1 MNRKLATGLTALA
14 LLLGL
19 TGCAPSRESA
29 EQAADNALTAVQKW
43 DEKTAG
49 AYFGSEILQGGEEAP
64 EETASAADDAMEQMM
79 PRFTEGLSWT
89 FTDVKEE
96 GDSAAITAEI
106 TNRDLGV
113 LIAAFL
119 QDAFSQMMSTIF
131 LPEDQQPTEEEQ
143 TAALAD
149 ILSGLLDSQ
158 DIQTVTNTVTLELT
172 YEEDH
177 WKIAPSFELVNAIFG
192 GMYGSLQDLGQDLG

>member
-1 MNRKLATGLTALA
+1 MNRNLAAGLTALA

-106 TNRDLGV
+106 TNRDLGA

-119 QDAFSQMMSTIF
+119 QEAFSQMMSTIF

-149 ILSGLLDSQ
+149 ILSGLLE
-158 DIQTVTNTVTLELT
+158 DIQTVTNAVTLELT

>member
-1 MNRKLATGLTALA
+1 MNRKLAAGLTALA

-49 AYFGSEILQGGEEAP
+49 AYFGSEILQGGEEAR

-89 FTDVKEE
+89 FTDVKE
-96 GDSAAITAEI
+96 
-106 TNRDLGV
+106 
-113 LIAAFL
+113 
-119 QDAFSQMMSTIF
+119 
-131 LPEDQQPTEEEQ
+131 
-143 TAALAD
+143 
-149 ILSGLLDSQ
+149 
-158 DIQTVTNTVTLELT
+158 
-172 YEEDH
+172 
-177 WKIAPSFELVNAIFG
+177 
-192 GMYGSLQDLGQDLG
+192 

>member
-1 MNRKLATGLTALA
+1 M
-14 LLLGL
+14 
-19 TGCAPSRESA
+19 
-29 EQAADNALTAVQKW
+29 QKW

-49 AYFGSEILQGGEEAP
+49 AYFGSEILQGGEEVP

-106 TNRDLGV
+106 TNRDLGA

-119 QDAFSQMMSTIF
+119 QEAFSQMMSTIF
-131 LPEDQQPTEEEQ
+131 LPGRPAAHRGGADRRPGGYPLRPSGQPGT
-143 TAALAD
+143 
-149 ILSGLLDSQ
+149 SRR
-158 DIQTVTNTVTLELT
+158 
-172 YEEDH
+172 
-177 WKIAPSFELVNAIFG
+177 
-192 GMYGSLQDLGQDLG
+192 